1 MDPDS
6 FEPREHVFSETEEE
20 FTLDGADYLVIAT
33 VVETREPAT
42 DGETGKLK
50 SVCSYGFSDPPQVF
64 PAVGQDYVDDPLSG
78 DALTEWLASYGDRVA
93 REIAERLVDRA
104 ITRYGYHER

>member
-6 FEPREHVFSETEEE
+6 FEPREHVFSEAEEE

-42 DGETGKLK
+42 DGESGKLK
-50 SVCSYGFSDPPQVF
+50 TVYSYGFSDPPQVF
-64 PAVGQDYVDDPLSG
+64 VAVGGDYMTDSLEG
-78 DALTEWLASYGDRVA
+78 EALTGWLASYGDRVA
-93 REIAERLVDRA
+93 REISERLVDRA
-104 ITRYGYHER
+104 LTAYENRER